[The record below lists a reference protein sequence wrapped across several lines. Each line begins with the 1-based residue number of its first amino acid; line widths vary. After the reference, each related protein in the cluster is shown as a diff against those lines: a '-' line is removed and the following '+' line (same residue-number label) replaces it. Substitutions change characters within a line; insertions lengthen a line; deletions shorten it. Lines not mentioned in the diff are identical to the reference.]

1 MGKIINIFLIIT
13 IFLIAATSVISAN
26 EDHVLVNSKDW
37 RDVYSGILYS
47 KLIGA
52 NSNFVGSVQHSSV
65 VLGVISKTSS
75 LLVVSSKDEPYI
87 IGYESTIKN
96 SGFEDV
102 EEMIT
107 RNSNLD
113 LAKRLEDIN
122 NFIIIDDAY
131 GYNAISVASY
141 AVVSK
146 SYVLFANKNNI
157 NKITNFLEDKTI
169 NGIILFGNV
178 DREVKEA
185 LAIFNPETINEADR
199 FDNNLKIIDKYL
211 SLKPETKQVF
221 LSNGEFIEDS
231 LMSGNDPVIFIGKVN
246 VPDQVRDYIKKS
258 QFQVATLIGNE
269 LIGVAQFIR
278 QQIGIPV
285 FVKFAQGARTPS
297 GPISQV
303 EDLDRFPMPK
313 YNLLLGIYEI
323 RYNQATRNLEVTY
336 ENKVNLGTYFKS
348 TITVNTPEGDLV
360 VGDEDAIFIDKGSYK
375 TIVYLI
381 DIVGE
386 EDLRAQIYTL
396 YGESRRSMEN
406 VLQATYNISVVKIFD
421 DSEIELISLLYDK
434 RSNEFILEITNTGEV
449 DVYVSPELV
458 DLLINDEYVNFGVEE
473 PVRLKKGETKKV
485 RIEVDELTENDII
498 ENDIIRV
505 KVYYGQRETTL
516 FKIAL
521 AEFKFEFKQANY
533 YVYGIIIFL
542 VLILLLFE
550 FVKKKCPNCK
560 HKNKRRAKRCVK
572 CHHKF

>member
-1 MGKIINIFLIIT
+1 LGKIINIFLIIA
-13 IFLIAATSVISAN
+13 IFLVAATSVISAD

-52 NSNFVGSVQHSSV
+52 NNNFVGSVQHSSI
-65 VLGVISKTSS
+65 VLGVISKTSN
-75 LLVVSSKDEPYI
+75 LLVVSSKEEPYLV
-87 IGYESTIKN
+87 GYKSTIKN
-96 SGFEDV
+96 LGFENV
-102 EEMIT
+102 EEIVT
-107 RNSNLD
+107 RTSNID
-113 LAKRLEDIN
+113 LAKRLENIN

-131 GYNAISVASY
+131 GYNSISVASY
-141 AVVSK
+141 AVISE

-157 NKITNFLEDKTI
+157 NKITNFLEDKTAP
-169 NGIILFGNV
+169 NLIIFGNV
-178 DREVKEA
+178 DREVKDD
-185 LAIFNPETINEADR
+185 LAIYNPEIINEADR

-211 SLKPETKQVF
+211 YLKSDTRQVF
-221 LSNGEFIEDS
+221 LTNGEFIEDS

-246 VPDQVRDYIKKS
+246 VPDQVREYIKKS

-285 FVKFAQGARTPS
+285 FVKFAQGARNPD

-313 YNLLLGIYEI
+313 YNLLLSIYEI
-323 RYNQATRNLEVTY
+323 RYNLATRNLEVTY

-348 TITVNTPEGDLV
+348 TITVNTPEGDIVL
-360 VGDEDAIFIDKGSYK
+360 GDEDVVFIDKGSYK
-375 TIVYLI
+375 TIVYPL
-381 DIVGE
+381 DIIGE

-396 YGESRRSMEN
+396 YGESRKSMEN
-406 VLQATYNISVVKIFD
+406 VLQATYDISVVKIFD
-421 DSEIELISLLYDK
+421 DSQIELISLVYDK
-434 RSNEFILEITNTGEV
+434 RTSEFILEITNNGEV
-449 DVYVSPELV
+449 DVSVSPELV
-458 DLLINDEYVNFGVEE
+458 DLFINDDYVNFGVEE

-485 RIEVDELTENDII
+485 RIAVDELTEDDVI

-505 KVYYGQRETTL
+505 KAYYGQRETTL

-550 FVKKKCPNCK
+550 FSKKKCPNCK
-560 HKNKRRAKRCVK
+560 HKNKRRAKRCTK